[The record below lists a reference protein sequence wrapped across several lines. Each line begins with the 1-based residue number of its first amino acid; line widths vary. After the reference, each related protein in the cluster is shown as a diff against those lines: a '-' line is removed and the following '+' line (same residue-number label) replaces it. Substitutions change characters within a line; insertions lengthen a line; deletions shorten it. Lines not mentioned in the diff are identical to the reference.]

1 MCVNAR
7 MIVIGQNW
15 GVFAIV
21 VAIAGQNVR
30 DIQSL
35 NGVLFFHERLP
46 FVFPATNYCFAIIA
60 TIEKATCLSLWESIN
75 ITPLLLNTGSTS
87 YYVANNVYYH

>member
-1 MCVNAR
+1 M
-7 MIVIGQNW
+7 
-15 GVFAIV
+15 
-21 VAIAGQNVR
+21 R

-46 FVFPATNYCFAIIA
+46 FVLPATNYCFEIIA
-60 TIEKATCLSLWESIN
+60 TIEKAKYLSLWASID
-75 ITPLLLNTGSTS
+75 ITPLLVNTGSTS

>member
-1 MCVNAR
+1 M
-7 MIVIGQNW
+7 IGQNW

-21 VAIAGQNVR
+21 VLTCRSKRAGYS
-30 DIQSL
+30 ITEW
-35 NGVLFFHERLP
+35 GVVFPCLP
-46 FVFPATNYCFAIIA
+46 FVLPATNYYFAIIA
-60 TIEKATCLSLWESIN
+60 TIEKATCLSLWASID